1 MRVAPP
7 RPARLRCGGVTQPA
21 DSFPFRFR
29 CRRSGNCCAR
39 PEGIVR
45 VDAQDVARIAAHLG
59 IPEGAARARHLSA
72 GGERLRD
79 APGGRCVFLVEGRET
94 ACGIYAARPAQC
106 RSWPFWPE
114 LLRSPEALREAMRLC
129 PGIEPLA
136 AAARGDAPAP
146 ADPGRAG

>member
-1 MRVAPP
+1 VRFACYAAAAVPES
-7 RPARLRCGGVTQPA
+7 A
-21 DSFPFRFR
+21 DSFPFHFR

-39 PEGIVR
+39 PEGVVR
-45 VDAQDVARIAAHLG
+45 VGAQDVARIATHLG
-59 IPEGAARARHLSA
+59 LSESAVRARYLA
-72 GGERLRD
+72 ADGERLRD

-94 ACGIYAARPAQC
+94 ACGIYPARPAQC

-136 AAARGDAPAP
+136 AAARSDASAA